1 MNDLTR
7 FNHSQSQWR
16 LQPHMKEPG
25 CREWNLYK
33 SIVARR
39 LPPSRPLNPWQS
51 SHRPCAESM
60 SGLGCNR
67 KEKEKKERQGWGRR
81 KEAVNKKNKKKKV
94 GAGVGGGDD
103 GVRGRFM
110 GDVYYYTALPQGGE
124 GRGVGRERQ
133 NIPFP
138 LPLLWLHRSHAGGR
152 RALSLPWRRQEMLVL
167 YWNVEYSLR

>member
-81 KEAVNKKNKKKKV
+81 KEAVNKKNKKKGWSWSWRRGWWREGEIYGGRLLLHSTAPGRWRKRGGEREAKHSLSPSSSLATQKPRR
-94 GAGVGGGDD
+94 GAKSFVSA
-103 GVRGRFM
+103 VEEA
-110 GDVYYYTALPQGGE
+110 GDVG
-124 GRGVGRERQ
+124 
-133 NIPFP
+133 F
-138 LPLLWLHRSHAGGR
+138 
-152 RALSLPWRRQEMLVL
+152 VL
-167 YWNVEYSLR
+167 KCWI